1 MGELRLGD
9 IIDDY
14 CIKCKRIT
22 NHAIVAMVA
31 GAVAK
36 VRCST
41 CYNEHPFRNGE
52 APPSKKE
59 LKKKEL
65 FDQVLGKTKPPE
77 EEKPTPDTSGD

>member
-14 CIKCKRIT
+14 CVKCKRIT
-22 NHAIVAMVA
+22 NHAIVAMVN
-31 GAVAK
+31 GVVAK

-41 CYNEHPFRNGE
+41 CYNEHPFRNCE
-52 APPSKKE
+52 APPSKKD

-65 FDQVLGKTKPPE
+65 FDQVLGKSKQQE
-77 EEKPTPDTSGD
+77 EA